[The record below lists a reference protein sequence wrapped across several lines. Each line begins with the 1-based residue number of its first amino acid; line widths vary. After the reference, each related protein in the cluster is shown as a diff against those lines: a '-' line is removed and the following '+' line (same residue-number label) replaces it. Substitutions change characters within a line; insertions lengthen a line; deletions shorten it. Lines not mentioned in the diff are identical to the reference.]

1 MELRTLI
8 RVIVTSIILAI
19 LGVAFIMV
27 NPEDPA
33 MQKFGWFLVGVGTL
47 IAGIFT
53 YLWVKRQLAEDGDD
67 KARAKGTQGKG

>member
-19 LGVAFIMV
+19 LGVAFIIV

-33 MQKFGWFLVGVGTL
+33 MQRFSWFLVGVGTL
-47 IAGIFT
+47 FAGVFT
-53 YLWVKRQLAEDGDD
+53 YFWVKRQLDEDGEDGDN
-67 KARAKGTQGKG
+67 KASTEGS